1 MATSPQLLG
10 DEVCTIFIVGFP
22 EDFTEREFMNMFMFC
37 DGFDACSLKGSPP
50 DDDVSGALSKS
61 LCSLSSEQDVSQK
74 RFLTLFI

>member
-1 MATSPQLLG
+1 
-10 DEVCTIFIVGFP
+10 
-22 EDFTEREFMNMFMFC
+22 MNMFMFC